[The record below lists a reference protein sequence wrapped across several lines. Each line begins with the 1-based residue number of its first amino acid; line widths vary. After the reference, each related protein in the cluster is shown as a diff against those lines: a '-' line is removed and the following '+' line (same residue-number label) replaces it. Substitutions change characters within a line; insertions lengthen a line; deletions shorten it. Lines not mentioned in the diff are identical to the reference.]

1 MWKHHLCIFTA
12 SKKSFFNRL
21 CDLNVRNDVIL
32 VVVKIGG
39 LFLGLSSVELL
50 QLGLAQVVDDAGAD
64 GVAHHVQHGPEA
76 IEKPV
81 NGKD

>member
-1 MWKHHLCIFTA
+1 MCIFTA

-21 CDLNVRNDVIL
+21 CDLNVRSHGRVIL
-32 VVVKIGG
+32 EVVKIGG

-50 QLGLAQVVDDAGAD
+50 QFGLAQVVDDAGAD
-64 GVAHHVQHGPEA
+64 GVAHHVQHSPEA